1 MKIERLKIVLIVPV
15 HYGMFMIITNQ
26 WLAAP
31 KCRKIAVFVSFLIAR
46 TGMSNGVQ

>member
-26 WLAAP
+26 WFAAP
-31 KCRKIAVFVSFLIAR
+31 KCLELLSSLAF
-46 TGMSNGVQ
+46 